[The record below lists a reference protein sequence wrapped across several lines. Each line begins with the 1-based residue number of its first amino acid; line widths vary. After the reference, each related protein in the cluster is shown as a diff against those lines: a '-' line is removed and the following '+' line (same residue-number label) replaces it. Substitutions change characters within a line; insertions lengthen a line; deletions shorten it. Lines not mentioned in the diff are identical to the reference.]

1 MTATSAWPL
10 TLNIIAACICMGCSA
25 IYHLFNAKNPIVA
38 ANLAKLDY
46 AGIAVLIYGSAIPLV
61 SYGFACEEVQCKWQ
75 NFKTHYSLLGYRQ
88 ACLWALGIGCL
99 TSSIVTVAPG
109 LDKPKYDP
117 LRASLFVFLG
127 LSAGAPLI
135 IMQYHKEFCL
145 DLPFTLYAIGGAVY
159 IIGAVI
165 YVIRYPECLR
175 PGHYD
180 LCGASH

>member
-1 MTATSAWPL
+1 MNKYYQAL
-10 TLNIIAACICMGCSA
+10 
-25 IYHLFNAKNPIVA
+25 
-38 ANLAKLDY
+38 
-46 AGIAVLIYGSAIPLV
+46 
-61 SYGFACEEVQCKWQ
+61 KWQ
-75 NFKTHYSLLGYRQ
+75 NFKTHYSPLGYRQ

-180 LCGASH
+180 LCGASHQIFHFCVLAACVIHYTQNYRAYIQKQSMVCPAWA